1 MAGSPKGKVDGEVV
15 KGSWESKI
23 EGCIEGHP
31 PQGQEP
37 KPKGQG

>member
-15 KGSWESKI
+15 KVVGRVTVERF
-23 EGCIEGHP
+23 IEGHP

-37 KPKGQG
+37 RPTGQG

>member
-15 KGSWESKI
+15 KVVGREKV
-23 EGCIEGHP
+23 ERCIEGHP